1 MTFHLSATH
10 QDLSRQLYEQAG
22 SAPGNGAA
30 GQALE
35 EIRKVSR
42 ELAELIGSIS
52 AQTQKQ
58 SASVSDVTRGMQGIL
73 KITEETTEGTKQTN
87 VSIGQLTRLAA
98 ELRSSVAG
106 FKV

>member
-1 MTFHLSATH
+1 VRAVSLVDRRHL
-10 QDLSRQLYEQAG
+10 
-22 SAPGNGAA
+22 GA
-30 GQALE
+30 
-35 EIRKVSR
+35 
-42 ELAELIGSIS
+42 
-52 AQTQKQ
+52 TQKQ

-87 VSIGQLTRLAA
+87 VSIGQLTKLAA

>member
-1 MTFHLSATH
+1 MHKSNSKSLK
-10 QDLSRQLYEQAG
+10 G
-22 SAPGNGAA
+22 S
-30 GQALE
+30 L
-35 EIRKVSR
+35 R
-42 ELAELIGSIS
+42 IS
-52 AQTQKQ
+52 QRQ

-87 VSIGQLTRLAA
+87 VSIGQLTKLAA

>member
-1 MTFHLSATH
+1 MRWPPWRSSTQGVVEGAKLS
-10 QDLSRQLYEQAG
+10 D
-22 SAPGNGAA
+22 AA
-30 GQALE
+30 GQALA
-35 EIRKVSR
+35 EIEQVSR
-42 ELAELIGSIS
+42 ELAELIGRIS

-87 VSIGQLTRLAA
+87 VSISQLDKLAQD
-98 ELRSSVAG
+98 LRASVAG